1 MRSQILYPS
10 GSKSPKQSR
19 SQSTH
24 LPANPAA
31 ALRPA
36 LWPSRAAHSRFIHR
50 SSLSRRDGGSGLTA
64 ATNGSEFRAGP
75 GRR

>member
-1 MRSQILYPS
+1 MAPDPVPILVRSPTLP
-10 GSKSPKQSR
+10 R

-36 LWPSRAAHSRFIHR
+36 LWPSRAAHSCFIHR
-50 SSLSRRDGGSGLTA
+50 PSLPRRGEGSGFATTA
-64 ATNGSEFRAGP
+64 NGSAVRAGP